1 MNKIIFIF
9 LSAFLSLTLISC
21 SKKDDSASS
30 SSSTG
35 NYDTSNSCPQNN
47 YISNVSHLTSDVS
60 HLTSETGSRSSNRM
74 DKVLYVDRKALSN
87 YSADPYL
94 SLDIFQGFQPDG
106 VKESFSK
113 HEQNEFDRIDLSES
127 APSLS
132 ATFTQEAWIYTDFTE
147 DQLIQNRYHG
157 TQSIFGPSPYLQLHR
172 DLDQS
177 EYEIRLGFN
186 YPETED
192 PIGFAVPNIIKNIG
206 WYHLAVTLDSERK
219 YTLLVNGDEIF
230 SQTLPEGQVPLATPT
245 RYIGEN
251 FHGKIDD
258 VRFWNLSRSAE
269 QIKENMTKT
278 LVGNETGLVAYY
290 PMDVNNAYSMIL
302 DNSTNANH
310 AKISDAQVFSKYFS
324 SECSSGP
331 DGSSKCPYPTILS
344 AIEAVRGKIHQGDY
358 GHRIVIKEGRYP
370 EVILL
375 NGLNKN
381 GQQAVI
387 VEGETGKEVILDGT
401 IELKADWN
409 DDNGD
414 GIYETVLDMDAL
426 STLAKTQVEK
436 IYGVYVGN
444 RYMIPALPMNVKN
457 PTDRTKGNYHN
468 PEPGTVW
475 SWHKEIYQLMGP
487 DDNITSDVAIS
498 PDNSSNWLVADPS
511 NLDSLEEWAF
521 DNESKKLYLYASE
534 NFIPS
539 QTNVRVRIRDR
550 FVSINES
557 DKITLKN
564 IHFFAGSLELIDSD
578 YLTIEDSRFSFSSD
592 IPTKMIRKNYHTGNF
607 LRLRNSIFE
616 HINEASPWTTK
627 GQNARIENVLFQYN
641 DWFNGSGLYAVAK
654 PIGGLELPEA
664 EYGVAPHGGK
674 DRSPDGSSH
683 PGIGDESWYAP
694 VWRYVTIR
702 DSWTAGMWPGR
713 GSLVEYARLE
723 NLYDHC
729 DCSGIQRNYYATVGT
744 TTRYSWII
752 NLPALNAIRFD
763 SRKAGNFGEVHHLVS
778 VGNRRGM
785 RLKGDYHEAYNVTTY
800 DESTKGIYNYTDRY
814 SGFSNSNT
822 YSELASVPGNAH
834 SRLLNAIAQEN
845 AITNSPDFWPNLKY
859 IEGRSEY
866 DDSLYEAGY
875 FMALVNA
882 FKKYPNFQIKKS
894 GIWYG
899 KTMSSRPDDST
910 YQDFLQPWS
919 DPRME
924 LQMPWQKTLALPEAD
939 LIARYGMNPFK
950 EDGVY
955 STDGNFYGVQSY
967 DFRPKKGSSLIDS
980 GVIVPGLNDGG
991 RDAGYLPHPD
1001 WGKEQGGRFFN
1012 HKASY
1017 PGQHR
1022 KFIGKAPDIGAYE
1035 YGDSVYWIPGFRY
1048 SYPSVPIPN
1057 DNATK
1062 VPLEYGL
1069 AWNYPYKKD
1078 YSSTKAVVTIS
1089 GPGVSL
1095 TETFTYPNNVLFAS
1109 FKPNSTYK
1117 WSVSVDGVSG
1127 GEWTFTTNDRI
1138 YPLNDRSVDVVKPV
1152 EVYPFQKQN
1161 LEVSKT
1167 NVAFLRF
1174 DLPETIPGSYRIK
1187 LKLVPETVTNLKKGI
1202 GLYKFDKSDWNEIH
1216 NKKNECTSFEVNSNN
1231 NIGTLNHELG
1241 ELIHTFRDLK
1251 AGVPVIL
1258 DITDVI
1264 AASSGDF
1271 SLALSSIGDSDEV
1284 SFYSKEKFLKITGWS
1299 TEYAGYMRGYI
1310 RHRTPDYEVMPSII
1324 FSNTALENEIT
1335 PNGKGHNLEVLFGR
1349 GDGFYPTGK
1358 QVTVRAMVHEGMEFV
1373 KWEADDSLA
1382 IADENSPTT
1391 TVTIPGQD
1399 SVIRATFNYS
1409 EGNVFWT
1416 GVGGD
1421 GDITNPTN
1429 WSNNLNPDV
1438 DDAWQASDLGVI
1450 VLENNGDGSHVVTG
1464 TEFTWSDGDL
1474 ILKGDTQLNT
1484 SYPRFYSGGDIT
1496 LEDRSF
1502 LNASYSLVL
1511 GLDRSPSKMIIT
1523 DNARVKVARSLALK
1537 GGSTLNQR
1545 GGWVMLTNIDPR
1557 NIGSL
1562 KLYDNSVYSL
1572 SAGRVDIKVKRD
1584 NIMIKDADNST
1595 HGYINFTA
1603 DSSGEIFFDNLT
1615 QENIKDFIDAGGIR
1629 VDNASVEPD
1638 LDTYFQTK
1646 FNYNSAAKVLRLK
1659 NRVSPSVTGTTTQ
1672 GELLTAVTD
1681 NITDAI
1687 ASGNF
1692 SYQWFRGDSLIDN
1705 ATTATNR
1712 LNQADV
1718 GLAISVTVSY
1728 TDQQGI
1734 GQFLTSDASVAVASI
1749 NDNPTGSVA
1758 LSSYFPSKGRTL
1770 SVDTST
1776 IKDPD
1781 GLGSFSYQWISDG
1794 TSISGATNSTYT
1806 LTQTNVGKR
1815 ISLRVSW
1822 SDGQGTNESLTS
1834 RATYPVR

>member
-1 MNKIIFIF
+1 MNKILQIILISLF
-9 LSAFLSLTLISC
+9 SLTVISC
-21 SKKDDSASS
+21 SDKDNSS
-30 SSSTG
+30 SSSSSID
-35 NYDTSNSCPQNN
+35 NYDTSCPQTN
-47 YISNVSHLTSDVS
+47 YISKVSHLTSD
-60 HLTSETGSRSSNRM
+60 TGSRSSNLM

-113 HEQNEFDRIDLSES
+113 HEKNEFDRIDLSES

-132 ATFTQEAWIYTDFTE
+132 GTFTQEAWIYTDFTK
-147 DQLIQNRYHG
+147 DG

-172 DLDQS
+172 DPDQS

-186 YPETED
+186 YSETEAT
-192 PIGFAVPNIIKNIG
+192 ISFAVPNIIKNID
-206 WYHLAVTLDSERK
+206 WYHLAVTLDSEGN
-219 YTLLVNGDEIF
+219 YTLLVNGEEIF
-230 SQTLPEGQVPLATPT
+230 RQTLPEVQVPLAIPT
-245 RYIGEN
+245 RFIGEN

-258 VRFWNLSRSAE
+258 VRFWDLSRSAE
-269 QIKENMTKT
+269 QIKENMNKT
-278 LVGNETGLVAYY
+278 LEGNEIGLVAYY
-290 PMDVNNAYSMIL
+290 PMDVNKAYSMIL
-302 DNSTNANH
+302 DKSTKANH
-310 AKISDAQVFSKYFS
+310 AKIVDTQIFSKYFS

-344 AIEAVRGKIHQGDY
+344 ALEAVRGKIHQGDY

-381 GQQAVI
+381 GQQVVI
-387 VEGETGKEVILDGT
+387 VEGETGKGVILDGT

-426 STLAKTQVEK
+426 STQAKTQIEK
-436 IYGVYVGN
+436 IYGVFVDN
-444 RYMIPALPMNVKN
+444 RYMIPALPMNIKN
-457 PTDRTKGNYHN
+457 PTDPTKGNYHN

-475 SWHKEIYQLMGP
+475 SWHKEIFQLMGP
-487 DDNITSDVAIS
+487 DDNMTEGVVIG
-498 PDNSSNWLVADPS
+498 PDNRANWIVADPS

-521 DNESKKLYLYASE
+521 DNESKKLYLYASK

-539 QTNVRVRIRDR
+539 KTNVRVRIRDR
-550 FVSINES
+550 FVSINDS

-592 IPTKMIRKNYHTGNF
+592 IGLKIRKNYHTGHF
-607 LRLRNSIFE
+607 HRLTNSIFE
-616 HINEASPWTTK
+616 HINGAGPWTTI

-641 DWFNGSGLYAVAK
+641 DWFNDSALYAVAK
-654 PIGGLELPEA
+654 PIGGLALPEA
-664 EYGVAPHGGK
+664 EYGVAPFGGRN
-674 DRSPDGSSH
+674 RSPDGSSH
-683 PGIGDESWYAP
+683 PGIGDESWYSP
-694 VWRYVTIR
+694 VWRYITIR

-713 GSLVEYARLE
+713 GSLVEYARFE

-729 DCSGIQRNYYATVGT
+729 DCSGIQRNAYATVGS
-744 TTRYSWII
+744 TTRYSWLI

-763 SRKAGNFGEVHHLVS
+763 SYKAGTFGEVHHLVS

-785 RLKGDYHEAYNVTTY
+785 RLKGDYHEVYQVTTY

-814 SGFSNSNT
+814 SGFTNSET
-822 YSELASVPGNAH
+822 FSELLSVPGNAH
-834 SRLLNAIAQEN
+834 SRLLNTIAQEV
-845 AITNSPDFWPNLKY
+845 AFSNSPDFWPNLKY

-866 DDSLYEAGY
+866 DESLYEAGY

-882 FKKYPNFQIKKS
+882 VKKYPNFQIKKS

-899 KTMSSRPDDST
+899 RTMTMSSRPDDST
-910 YQDFLQPWS
+910 YQDFKRPWS

-924 LQMPWQKTLALPEAD
+924 LEKPWQKTLSLPEED
-939 LIARYGMNPFK
+939 HIARYGMNPFK
-950 EDGVY
+950 DEGVY
-955 STDGNFYGVQSY
+955 SDDGNFYGVQSY

-991 RDAGYLPHPD
+991 RCAGYLPHPD

-1022 KFIGKAPDIGAYE
+1022 KYIGKAPDIGAYE

-1069 AWNYPYKKD
+1069 AWNYPYKQD

-1089 GPGVSL
+1089 GPGVNH
-1095 TETFTYPNNVLFAS
+1095 TETFIYPNNVLFSS
-1109 FKPNSTYK
+1109 FKPNSTYT

-1127 GEWTFTTNDRI
+1127 GDWTFTTNDRI

-1152 EVYPFQKQN
+1152 EVYPSQKQN

-1174 DLPETIPGSYRIK
+1174 DLPETIPGSYRLK
-1187 LKLVPETVTNLKKGI
+1187 LNLVPETVTNQNKGI
-1202 GLYKFDKSDWNEIH
+1202 GLYKFAKSDWNEIH
-1216 NKKNECTSFEVNSNN
+1216 NKKNAGTSFEINSNN
-1231 NIGTLNHELG
+1231 NIGTLNHVLG

-1258 DITDVI
+1258 DITDAI
-1264 AASSGDF
+1264 GGSSGDF
-1271 SLALSSIGDSDEV
+1271 SLALASIGDSDVV
-1284 SFYSKEKFLKITGWS
+1284 SFYSKEKFLPITGWS
-1299 TEYAGYMRGYI
+1299 TEYAGYIRGYI
-1310 RHRTPDYEVMPSII
+1310 KHQTPDFKVMPSIR
-1324 FSNTALENEIT
+1324 FNNTVLENEIT
-1335 PNGKGHNLEVLFGR
+1335 PNGEGHALKVMFGS
-1349 GDGFYPTGK
+1349 GDGFYHAGK
-1358 QVTVRAMVHEGMEFV
+1358 QVTVRAMDHEGIEFV
-1373 KWEADDSLA
+1373 KWEVGDSLA
-1382 IADENSPTT
+1382 ILDENSPTT
-1391 TVTIPGQD
+1391 TVTIPAQD

-1416 GVGGD
+1416 GLGGD
-1421 GDITNPTN
+1421 GDITNPAN
-1429 WSNNLNPDV
+1429 WSNKLNPDV
-1438 DDAWQASDLGVI
+1438 NDAWQASDLGVI
-1450 VLENNGDGSHVVTG
+1450 VLENNGDGSHVLTC
-1464 TEFTWSDGDL
+1464 TRFSWEDGDF

-1484 SYPRFYSGGDIT
+1484 SYPSFRSDGVLT

-1502 LNASYSLVL
+1502 LNVTYDFKL
-1511 GLDRSPSKMIIT
+1511 GPDRSPSTMIID
-1523 DNARVKVARSLALK
+1523 DNSRVEVGRHLALK
-1537 GGSTLNQR
+1537 GGSTLYQR
-1545 GGWVMLTNIDPR
+1545 GGKVMLTNIDAR

-1572 SAGRVDIKVKRD
+1572 SAGRIDIKVKRD
-1584 NIMIKDADNST
+1584 NIVIKDASDST

-1603 DSSGEIFFDNLT
+1603 DSRGEIFFDNLT
-1615 QENIKDFIDAGGIR
+1615 QENIKDFIGTGGIR
-1629 VDNASVEPD
+1629 VDNASVEPN
-1638 LDTYFQTK
+1638 LDSYFQTK
-1646 FNYNSAAKVLRLK
+1646 FNYNSAAKVLRLR

-1705 ATTATNR
+1705 VSTATYR

-1728 TDQQGI
+1728 LDQQGK

-1758 LSSYFPSKGRTL
+1758 LSSYFPPKGRTL

-1781 GLGSFSYQWISDG
+1781 GLGSFSYQWLSDG
-1794 TSISGATNSTYT
+1794 TSINGATTSTFT
-1806 LTQTNVGKR
+1806 LTQDYVGKR
-1815 ISLRVSW
+1815 ISLSVSW